1 MSAPFFENCLTDT
14 KAKGFPEPYK
24 GKVRDVYEFKNNKL
38 AIVVTD
44 RISAFDHI
52 MAEAIPFKGQILNR
66 LAAYFMQKAASV
78 MPVHLLSMP
87 HPNVTIARKCEVLP
101 VEIVVRGYLAGH
113 AWRVYN
119 DGGRILCGAKLPDG
133 LKQFHKLPSPILTP
147 TTKAKKG
154 HDEDI
159 TPDEILKKGLITPK
173 RWKEIETKALALFEM
188 GTKTAAEKGLILADT
203 KYEFGIWNNEL
214 MLIDE
219 VHTPD
224 SSRYYYTES
233 YERALRVH
241 TQPEQLSKEF
251 LREWLMSNGF
261 SGQKGQ
267 QIPTLTD
274 DVRLDVYNK
283 YKTLFELLTG
293 ETFTPVY
300 TSNFETTLS
309 EILTRE

>member
-1 MSAPFFENCLTDT
+1 MSATFFESCLVDT
-14 KAKGFPEPYK
+14 RAKGFPEPYK
-24 GKVRDVYEFKNNKL
+24 GKVRDVYELKNDKL

-87 HPNVTIARKCEVLP
+87 HPNVTIARKCEAVP

-113 AWRVYN
+113 AWRVYK
-119 DGGRILCGAKLPDG
+119 DGGRTLCGAKLPDG
-133 LKQFHKLPSPILTP
+133 LKQFDKLPSPILTP

-159 TPDEILKKGLITPK
+159 SPDEILKKGLVTPE
-173 RWKEIETKALALFEM
+173 RWKEIEAKALALFKM
-188 GTKTAAEKGLILADT
+188 GTITAAEKGLILADT

-224 SSRYYYTES
+224 SSRYYYAES
-233 YERALRVH
+233 YEEAKKMG

-251 LREWLMSNGF
+251 LREWLMSQGF

-267 QIPTLTD
+267 KNPTLPE

-283 YKTLFELLTG
+283 YKILFELLTG

-300 TSNFETTLS
+300 TNNFETTLS
-309 EILTRE
+309 EILSRE